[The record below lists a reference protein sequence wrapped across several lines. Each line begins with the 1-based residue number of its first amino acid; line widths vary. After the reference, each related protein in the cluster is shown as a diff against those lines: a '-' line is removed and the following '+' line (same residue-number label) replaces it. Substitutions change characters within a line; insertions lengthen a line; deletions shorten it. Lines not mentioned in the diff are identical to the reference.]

1 MANHDR
7 SPLFVRAAGAALL
20 CLVAACGSDATP
32 AEEPRPV
39 DPAAPQQLMRLD
51 LASEGG
57 AIRVAAV
64 SRVTVAGNA
73 APVPSLGGDHVAV
86 AYAGEKLLS
95 VTLVRFPTSVHQN
108 GEQDGRR
115 VENEVPITKS
125 SVTVFVT
132 AGADRVEVL
141 DKENVVVASVPREQL
156 APQRARVDL
165 TVSPKDGNAPLPP
178 ALAQPQWAHIKFL
191 DASDALPATFAEA
204 GWKSGIELDAP
215 LAEALAKRLND
226 VPPAALAAITTIG
239 IISTPTPGNNAATA
253 GGTIL
258 LGKKAVLENVTTL
271 PHESA
276 HAFANLVDDPANG
289 DAEAKW
295 SPEIRAKGAEL
306 HERFAAAG
314 GLTQAWSALQK
325 SGVELG
331 LAGDYAATGWSS
343 MTHDAANAA
352 GFAYN
357 YGATSAQE
365 DLATY
370 VETIQTHRIHQDVDG
385 ELYACAPI
393 RSSGTDFPVKL
404 AIPYAK
410 IKLLESVGLLGK
422 DKVTA
427 CIGTPTVESDGAPK
441 GMAFYDGSGA
451 PALKLDVPKAG
462 WLNAEGAD
470 FMAVVGTNATFDVL
484 VRVLAPKKAPPL
496 GVHRLDRIG
505 LFNLDA
511 PTNAIFL
518 GHKTDIDR
526 NRASGGGLVL
536 VTRFDEHR
544 IQGVFFF
551 VSLKNALFV
560 TDRFAFGTFRF
571 DS

>member
-1 MANHDR
+1 
-7 SPLFVRAAGAALL
+7 V
-20 CLVAACGSDATP
+20 
-32 AEEPRPV
+32 
-39 DPAAPQQLMRLD
+39 RLD
-51 LASEGG
+51 LAIEGG

-64 SRVTVAGNA
+64 ARVTLAGNA
-73 APVPSLGGDHVAV
+73 APVPSLGGDHVAA
-86 AYAGEKLLS
+86 AYAGDRVLS
-95 VTLVRFPTSVHQN
+95 ATLVRFPSSVHQN
-108 GEQDGRR
+108 GERDGGR
-115 VENEVPITKS
+115 VESDVPITKS
-125 SVTVFVT
+125 SVTVFVA

-141 DKENVVVASVPREQL
+141 DKQNVVVASVPREQL

-165 TVSPKDGNAPLPP
+165 KLTPRNAPAPLPS
-178 ALAQPQWAHIKFL
+178 ALAQPQWAHIRFL
-191 DASDALPATFAEA
+191 DASDTLPAAFVEA
-204 GWKSGIELDAP
+204 GWKSAIELDAT
-215 LAEALAKRLND
+215 LADALAKRLGD

-239 IISTPTPGNNAATA
+239 IISTPTPGNNAGTA

-258 LGKKAVLENVTTL
+258 LGKKAVLENITTL

-276 HAFANLVDDPANG
+276 HAFANLVDDPTNG

-295 SPEIRAKGAEL
+295 SPEVRAKGAEL

-314 GLTQAWSALQK
+314 GLTQAWSGLQQ
-325 SGVELG
+325 SGAELG
-331 LAGDYAATGWSS
+331 LAGDYAGAGWSS

-357 YGATSAQE
+357 YGAVGAPD

-370 VETIQTHRIHQDVDG
+370 VETLQTHRIHQDLDG
-385 ELYACAPI
+385 ELYACAAI
-393 RSSGTDFPVKL
+393 RSSGTEFPVKL

-427 CIGTPTVESDGAPK
+427 CIGTPVVESDAAPK
-441 GMAFYDGSGA
+441 GMALYDGAGA

-518 GHKTDIDR
+518 AHKTNVDR

-536 VTRFDEHR
+536 VTRFDDRR

-551 VSLKNALFV
+551 VSLKNAAFV
-560 TDRFAFGTFRF
+560 TDRFPFGTFRF